1 MYYRPGP
8 LVRLYYC
15 YDIIKLRPFAQQRP
29 YNLRVPSNQTMTSE
43 AYKLPL
49 QLLYNLIAEAGV
61 VVESI
66 FDGQDVVP
74 IGNLTEFKDTALS
87 VDSCSVKVTHGSESG
102 SFDLVFWGVAP
113 DEIIGDYCAPGDS
126 QLLDFMDD
134 IFNKFED
141 YFAY

>member
-8 LVRLYYC
+8 LVHLYYC

-29 YNLRVPSNQTMTSE
+29 YNLRVPSNQTMTCE

-49 QLLYNLIAEAGV
+49 QLLYNLITEAGV
-61 VVESI
+61 DVVSI
-66 FDGQDVVP
+66 YDGQDVVP
-74 IGNLTEFKDTALS
+74 IGTITEFKDTALS